1 MYPTH
6 IHLSRFL
13 IAFAAVIGQFVPASA
28 AWVCGEFGCSGSASQ
43 SCCTQVGPAEQDI
56 NLQCSLCSPQ
66 PVEGSAPP
74 CYCHQKARHD
84 SATKV
89 EACRPLDLQ
98 QPDHFAVVRV
108 YDDSAEASAELMR
121 LVLAAGEIIPYRP
134 PRILFGV
141 WRN

>member
-1 MYPTH
+1 MYATH

-28 AWVCGEFGCSGSASQ
+28 TWACGESCCSGSASQ
-43 SCCTQVGPAEQDI
+43 SCCTQVGPAEQD
-56 NLQCSLCSPQ
+56 LDSECLLCSPQ
-66 PVEGSAPP
+66 PVEGCAPP

-84 SATKV
+84 SATRV

-98 QPDHFAVVRV
+98 QPDQFAVVRV
-108 YDDSAEASAELMR
+108 CDDSAEPSAELMR

>member
-1 MYPTH
+1 MYATH

-13 IAFAAVIGQFVPASA
+13 IALAAVIGQFVPASA
-28 AWVCGEFGCSGSASQ
+28 AWACGKSCCSGSASQ
-43 SCCTQVGPAEQDI
+43 RCCSQVGPAEQGLDSEC
-56 NLQCSLCSPQ
+56 LLCSPQ
-66 PVEGSAPP
+66 PVEECPPP

-98 QPDHFAVVRV
+98 QPDQFAVVRV

-121 LVLAAGEIIPYRP
+121 LALAAGEIIPYRP